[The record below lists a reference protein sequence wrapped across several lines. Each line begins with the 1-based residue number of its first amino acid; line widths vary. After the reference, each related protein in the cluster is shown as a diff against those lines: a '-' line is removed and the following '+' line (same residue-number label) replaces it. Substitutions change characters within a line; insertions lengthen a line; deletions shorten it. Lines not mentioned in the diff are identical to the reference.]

1 MLSHE
6 LIRNYQLFSKYKGH
20 SLEAFESILKT
31 SKRHILA
38 DIAKINDTLSLYQLP
53 LIALDRQLV
62 YPPDLTEKNLL
73 NRMLPT
79 LDDYLF
85 QDERL
90 DMIIIYIMMAKE
102 FISINHLESLLRLSR
117 NSVIADLNLVRDR
130 VQAFQVTLAYNRQD
144 GYFFEGEPLALRRL
158 LESSVSSLLQVTSG
172 PWVFSY
178 LLHELG
184 LPDQTKV
191 MAATLEELSRENHL
205 TFISEKLRDLIYFFC
220 LLAHRPFSRN
230 VRAEAVDTFPL
241 ASPAVETMV
250 DQLLVNFPSL
260 TEEKYLVQS
269 RLLGCI
275 QGDLDLVFQQLIYDI
290 MEEIIN
296 SVAVNTGLS
305 ITDTPELRQNL
316 YSHLL
321 PAYYRLYYDINLT
334 NPLKEQI
341 KQDYESL
348 FYLVKRSLSPLEK
361 QLGKS
366 VNEDEVA
373 YFTIHFGRWLQ
384 APKKRPS
391 NQLVA
396 LSVCPNGISSSLM
409 LEATLKELFP
419 QLQFIR
425 IHQLDKIKLLDPA
438 SFDLIF
444 STVAFDCAKPVYVT
458 QALMGPVEKM
468 MLKKM
473 VCDDFHLPLSEQFAL
488 DDLLS
493 IIHKHTT
500 ITNKEGLVSDL
511 SRYLIGNH
519 LTIEKGGL
527 GLLDLLTA
535 DFIRQ
540 ADAVSDW
547 QEAIRLAAQPLL
559 EHQMIETSYI
569 DGMIDSVNELGAYIV
584 LAPKVA
590 VPHAAP
596 EKGTRQL
603 GMSLLQLKEP
613 VSFDL
618 KQEGDPDKQVQLIF
632 VLSAVDSSSHL
643 KALQELSLILDDDE
657 HIEQLIEAENTDKI
671 MSLISHMIEKGD
683 ESHD

>member
-6 LIRNYQLFSKYKGH
+6 LIRKYQLFSKYKGH
-20 SLEAFESILKT
+20 SLEEFESIFN
-31 SKRHILA
+31 SNKRHILS
-38 DIAKINDTLSLYQLP
+38 DIAKINDSLAVYQLP
-53 LIALDRQLV
+53 LIVLDRQLV
-62 YPPDLTEKNLL
+62 YPPELNEKDLLD
-73 NRMLPT
+73 RMLPT
-79 LDDYLF
+79 LEDYLF
-85 QDERL
+85 QDERPNIL
-90 DMIIIYIMMAKE
+90 IIYLMMAQE

-117 NSVIADLNLVRDR
+117 NSVIADLKLVRER
-130 VQAFQVTLAYNRQD
+130 VQLFKVTLSYNRQD
-144 GYFFEGEPLALRRL
+144 GYFFEGDPLALRRL
-158 LESSVSSLLQVTSG
+158 LETTVSSLLQLVSG
-172 PWVFSY
+172 QWVFSY
-178 LLHELG
+178 LLHVLG
-184 LPDQTKV
+184 LPDQTRV
-191 MAATLEELSRENHL
+191 MAESLEELSRENRL
-205 TFISEKLRDLIYFFC
+205 SFISEKLRDLIYFFC
-220 LLAHRPFSRN
+220 LLACQPFSHELRN
-230 VRAEAVDTFPL
+230 ETVDAFL
-241 ASPAVETMV
+241 LSSPAVEAMV
-250 DQLLVNFPSL
+250 DQLLATFPSL
-260 TEEKYLVQS
+260 TKEKYLVMS
-269 RLLGCI
+269 RLLGCV
-275 QGDLDLVFQQLIYDI
+275 QGDLELVFQQPIYDI
-290 MEEIIN
+290 MEEIVN

-321 PAYYRLYYDINLT
+321 PAYYRLYYDIELI

-341 KQDYESL
+341 KKDYESL

-361 QLGKS
+361 RLGK
-366 VNEDEVA
+366 VINEDEIA

-384 APKKRPS
+384 APKKRQG

-419 QLQFIR
+419 QLQFITV
-425 IHQLDKIKLLDPA
+425 HQLDKIKLLDPD

-458 QALMGPVEKM
+458 QALMGSAEKI

-473 VCDDFHLPLSEQFAL
+473 VCDDFNLPLTEQFAL
-488 DDLLS
+488 DDLLR
-493 IIHKHTT
+493 IVDKHTT

-559 EHQMIETSYI
+559 EHQIIEGSYI

-596 EKGTRQL
+596 EKGARQL

-618 KQEGDPDKQVQLIF
+618 NQEGDPDKQVQLIF
-632 VLSAVDSSSHL
+632 VLAAVDSSSHL
-643 KALQELSLILDDDE
+643 KALQELSLVLDDDE
-657 HIEQLIEAENTDKI
+657 YIEQLIQAKDPDS
-671 MSLISHMIEKGD
+671 MLDFISHIIEKGD
-683 ESHD
+683 

>member
-6 LIRNYQLFSKYKGH
+6 LIRKYQLFSKYKGH
-20 SLEAFESILKT
+20 SLEAFESILKV
-31 SKRHILA
+31 SKRHILS
-38 DIAKINDTLSLYQLP
+38 DIAKINDSLAVYQLP
-53 LIALDRQLV
+53 LIVLDRQLV
-62 YPPDLTEKNLL
+62 YPPNLTEQELL
-73 NRMLPT
+73 DCMLPT

-85 QDERL
+85 QNERP
-90 DMIIIYIMMAKE
+90 DMLIIYLMMAQE

-117 NSVIADLNLVRDR
+117 NSVIADLNLVRER
-130 VQAFQVTLAYNRQD
+130 VQAFQVTLTYNRQE

-158 LESSVSSLLQVTSG
+158 LESTVSSLLQLTSG

-184 LPDQTKV
+184 LPNQTKV
-191 MAATLEELSRENHL
+191 MANSLEELSRENRL
-205 TFISEKLRDLIYFFC
+205 SFISEKLRDLIYFFC
-220 LLAHRPFSRN
+220 LLACQPFSHEVRN
-230 VRAEAVDTFPL
+230 ETVDAFL
-241 ASPAVETMV
+241 LSSPAVETMV
-250 DQLLVNFPSL
+250 DQLLAAFPNL
-260 TEEKYLVQS
+260 AKEKDVVMS
-269 RLLGCI
+269 RLLGCV
-275 QGDLDLVFQQLIYDI
+275 QGDLERVFQQPIYDI

-296 SVAVNTGLS
+296 SVTVNTGLS

-321 PAYYRLYYDINLT
+321 PAYYRLYYGIDLI
-334 NPLKEQI
+334 NPLKDQI

-361 QLGKS
+361 RLGK
-366 VNEDEVA
+366 VINEDEVA

-384 APKKRPS
+384 APKKRKS

-419 QLQFIR
+419 QLQFITV
-425 IHQLDKIKLLDPA
+425 HQLDNIKLLDPD

-458 QALMGPVEKM
+458 QALMGSVEQM

-473 VCDDFHLPLSEQFAL
+473 VCDDFHLPLTEQFAL
-488 DDLLS
+488 DELVT
-493 IIHKHTT
+493 IINKYAT

-527 GLLDLLTA
+527 GLLDLLTK

-569 DGMIDSVNELGAYIV
+569 AGMIDSVNELGAYIV

-596 EKGTRQL
+596 EKGARQL
-603 GMSLLQLKEP
+603 GVSLLQLKEP

-632 VLSAVDSSSHL
+632 VLAAVDSSSHL
-643 KALQELSLILDDDE
+643 KALQELSLVLDDDE
-657 HIEQLIEAENTDKI
+657 YIDQLIQAEDSDS
-671 MSLISHMIEKGD
+671 MLDLISYIIEKGD
-683 ESHD
+683 